1 MISVLYVDDEPDLLE
16 IGKHFLE
23 RDGKF
28 RVDTTTSATEAL
40 TLVGSSRYEAVISDY
55 QMPEMD
61 GIELLKQIRASGN
74 TIPFIIFTGRG
85 REEIV
90 IQALNEGAD
99 FYLQKGG
106 QPTPQFAELGH
117 KILQAVQRRRAE
129 ESISNHERR
138 EADIL
143 NFLPDATFAIDTDGV
158 VIAWNLAMERLTG
171 IRASAMVGKG
181 SYEYAIPFYNERR
194 PVLIDFVLAG
204 DPATRARYPYIK
216 REGNVLFSEVTV
228 SHFHD
233 GRGAL
238 LWITA
243 SPQYDIRGNVIG
255 AIESIRDITDRQK
268 VKEALYQEQLFF
280 DAVIDSIP
288 GILFVLDRE
297 GRFVRSNAYVEEM
310 LGLSAEQLN
319 GMPVLSFVAEE
330 DRAAV
335 GQALADVFIRGSG
348 RCRARIVGKGNR
360 VMVHL
365 LTGRRMEFLDN
376 VYAVWTGTDVT
387 ERTV

>member
-1 MISVLYVDDEPDLLE
+1 MIPVLYVDDEPDLLG

-28 RVDTTTSATEAL
+28 LVDTTPSATEAL
-40 TLVGSSRYEAVISDY
+40 ALVKSSRYEAIVSDY
-55 QMPEMD
+55 QMPGMD

-106 QPTPQFAELGH
+106 QPIPQFAELGH

-129 ESISNHERR
+129 ESISNLERR

-171 IRASAMVGKG
+171 IRASAIVGKG

-194 PVLIDFVLAG
+194 PVLIDLVLAA
-204 DPATRARYPYIK
+204 DPSIRARYPFIK
-216 REGNVLFSEVTV
+216 RDGNILFSEVTV
-228 SHFHD
+228 PHFHD

-243 SPQYDIRGNVIG
+243 SPQYDTRGNVIG

-268 VKEALYQEQLFF
+268 VKEALCQEQLFF

-288 GILFVLDRE
+288 GILLVLDRE
-297 GRFVRSNAYVEEM
+297 GRFVRSNAYVEEA
-310 LGLSAEQLN
+310 LGLSAEQLS
-319 GMPVLSFVAEE
+319 GMPALSCILEE
-330 DRAAV
+330 DRPMV
-335 GQALADVFIRGSG
+335 GQALADVFTRGSG
-348 RCRARIVGKGNR
+348 ECRARIVGKGNHVR
-360 VMVHL
+360 VHL
-365 LTGRRMEFLDN
+365 LTGHRMEFGN
-376 VYAVWTGTDVT
+376 AVYAVGTGIDVT
-387 ERTV
+387 ERNV